1 MGGFKMY
8 IKHIDKQAIEEYLN
22 NPNITIKE
30 LAEKYDC
37 AVSTMSKFLKSNNV
51 KIRTNVAEL
60 RAKNDIELY
69 IQ

>member
-1 MGGFKMY
+1 MY